1 MVENDPLYFD
11 TFFISSLL
19 VITKWFSAVDNFFF
33 GKSKPGKLD
42 FLINEKQRQ
51 KLFMPVELL
60 HQKTFWDIH
69 FHVA

>member
-1 MVENDPLYFD
+1 MQFLEDQIILWITTRDMVENDPLYFD

-19 VITKWFSAVDNFFF
+19 VITKWYSAVDNFFF

-51 KLFMPVELL
+51 KLCL
-60 HQKTFWDIH
+60 
-69 FHVA
+69 

>member
-51 KLFMPVELL
+51 KLCL
-60 HQKTFWDIH
+60 
-69 FHVA
+69 